1 MRIVDAHVHI
11 FPDEIVQYRERFL
24 ERDAWF
30 RQLYE
35 SPRAR
40 LATSHDLIASMDD
53 CGIDLSIA
61 CGFPWR
67 DPGLCRYHND
77 YLCESARAHPD
88 RIAWLAI
95 CSPAFGAT
103 AARTLDDAFGDGATG
118 TGELNADA
126 QGFDLAEPRSLEA
139 LAEVCIVRDKAAM
152 FHVSEPVGHDYPG
165 KGASTPDK
173 LLRLLAAYPDLRVVA
188 AHWGGGLPFYELMPE
203 VRDLTAN
210 LAYDS
215 AATTYLYDHRI
226 FESTVELI
234 GEHRVLFASDFPV
247 LKQGP
252 LLRHVQNRPW
262 RTESAAAA
270 VLGEN
275 AIGIYRLEELFG

>member
-11 FPDEIVQYRERFL
+11 FPEEIVQYRERFL
-24 ERDAWF
+24 GRDEWF

-40 LATSHDLIASMDD
+40 LATAEDLIASMDE
-53 CGIDLSIA
+53 CGVDLSIA

-67 DPGLCRYHND
+67 DQELCRYHND
-77 YLCESARAHPD
+77 YMRESARRYPD

-95 CSPAFGAT
+95 VSPAEGGNAGV
-103 AARTLDDAFGDGATG
+103 LLEDAFDHGARG
-118 TGELNADA
+118 VGELNADA
-126 QGFDLAEPRSLEA
+126 QAFELDRPEMLEPIA
-139 LAEVCIVRDKAAM
+139 AVCISRNKPVM
-152 FHVSEPVGHDYPG
+152 FHTSEPVGHDYPG
-165 KGASTPDK
+165 KGVSTPAK

-203 VRDLTAN
+203 VETATVN

-215 AATTYLYDHRI
+215 AASTYLYDHRV
-226 FESTVELI
+226 FETVVSI
-234 GEHRVLFASDFPV
+234 VGEERVLWASDYPV

-252 LLRHVQNRPW
+252 LLRKVRGRCWSSGTALP
-262 RTESAAAA
+262 R

-275 AIGIYRLEELFG
+275 AISVYGLEEASE